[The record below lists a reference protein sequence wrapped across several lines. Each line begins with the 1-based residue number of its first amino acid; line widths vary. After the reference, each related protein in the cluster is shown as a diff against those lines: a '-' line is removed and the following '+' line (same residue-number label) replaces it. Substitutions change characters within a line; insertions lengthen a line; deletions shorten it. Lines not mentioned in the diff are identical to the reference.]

1 MVRAIR
7 SDPSGEETGIA
18 EVAVN
23 VPLQKLFHYEVPPD
37 LAGKVRRGHRVLVP
51 FGRQTTTGVCVGF
64 VGSSDI
70 PRLKPIREVL
80 HPDCRFDSHLLDL
93 TRWIARYYR
102 ASWGEVLEAALPPA
116 IRAGRPEKTV
126 KTLRALGDPAALRGA
141 AAKLG
146 KRSPVRGRLLTLL
159 AEDPGPHRVSELA
172 NLIGASPRALR
183 IAIGA
188 AAGGGFVA
196 EEAARPVRADPFPE
210 EPLQTLAQA
219 VASPIELSA
228 EQEAAVEAIEG
239 AVAAGGFAPFLLHG
253 VTGSGKT
260 EIYIRAIR
268 KAVALGGSA
277 LVLVPEI
284 ALTPQTVRRFR
295 AALPDEKVAVLH
307 SMLTPRERAAQ
318 WRNIQEGK
326 ARAAIGARSA
336 VFAPLS
342 GLRVIVV
349 DEEHDSSYKQDTSPR
364 YSGRDAAV
372 MRAQLLE
379 IPVILGSATP
389 SLESYQNA
397 LSGKYRLLTLPRR
410 VTRHDLPRVLVVEL
424 GPDFYRPDGGG
435 LISDRLHQLMRVRL
449 ERHEQVL
456 LFLNRRGFATFIHC
470 LRCRYVHKCAD
481 CDQALTYHRQSGTVR
496 CHLCDS
502 ATGLPDRCPE
512 CGMPGLRRSGAG
524 TERIIEELARRF
536 PDARTARLDSDV
548 VTGHRSLQ
556 SVLDR
561 YGRGEIDILVGTQ
574 MIAKGLDFPGVSL
587 VGIICADT
595 SLHFPD
601 FRASERTFQLI
612 TQVSGRAGRG
622 DREGRVVVQTFF
634 PDHYAL
640 RRATAGDYAGFF
652 EEESRHRRLLGY
664 PPFGR
669 VAKVL
674 AQDEEEDKARAAAAA
689 AAAAL
694 RSAAGVR
701 VLGPAPAPIAR
712 IQSRFRF
719 QILLKAAGPTALHEA
734 LSALPSKAPG
744 GSELI
749 VDVDPQSLL

>member
-23 VPLQKLFHYEVPPD
+23 VPLQKLFHYEVPPR
-37 LAGKVRRGHRVLVP
+37 LAGKVHRGHRVLIP

-64 VGSSDI
+64 VGSSDV
-70 PRLKPIREVL
+70 PRLKPIREIL
-80 HPDCRFDSHLLDL
+80 HPDCPFDSHILDL

-126 KTLRALGDPAALRGA
+126 KTLRSLGDAAALRA
-141 AAKLG
+141 AAEKLG
-146 KRSPVRGRLLTLL
+146 KRSPVRVRLLTLL
-159 AEDPGPHRVSELA
+159 AEDPGPHRIAELA

-183 IAIGA
+183 VAIEA
-188 AAGGGFVA
+188 AAGDGLVA
-196 EEAARPVRADPFPE
+196 EEAARAERTDPFPE
-210 EPLQTLAQA
+210 DSLQAP
-219 VASPIELSA
+219 ASPIELSV
-228 EQEAAVEAIEG
+228 EQETAVRAVEE

-260 EIYIRAIR
+260 EVYIRAIR

-295 AALPDEKVAVLH
+295 AALPDEEVAVLH
-307 SMLTPRERAAQ
+307 SMLSPRERAAQ

-336 VFAPLS
+336 VFAPLP

-372 MRAQLLE
+372 VRAQLLE

-389 SLESYQNA
+389 SLESFQNA
-397 LSGKYRLLTLPRR
+397 RSGKYRLLTLPRR
-410 VTRHDLPRVLVVEL
+410 VTPHDLPRVLVVEL
-424 GPDFYRPDGGG
+424 GPDFYRPDGSG
-435 LISDRLHQLMRVRL
+435 LISHQLHQLMRVRL
-449 ERHEQVL
+449 ERREQVL
-456 LFLNRRGFATFIHC
+456 LFLNRRGFATFLHC
-470 LRCRYVHKCAD
+470 IRCRYVHKCAD

-502 ATGLPDRCPE
+502 ATGLPESCPE

-536 PDARTARLDSDV
+536 PEARTARLDSDV
-548 VTGHRSLQ
+548 VTSHRSLQ
-556 SVLDR
+556 SILDR

-601 FRASERTFQLI
+601 FRAAERTFQLI

-622 DREGRVVVQTFF
+622 EREGRVVVQTFF

-640 RRATAGDYAGFF
+640 RRATTGDYTGFF
-652 EEESRHRRLLGY
+652 EEEARHRRLLGY

-669 VAKVL
+669 IAKIL
-674 AQDEEEDKARAAAAA
+674 TQDEVEEKARTAATWAAE
-689 AAAAL
+689 AL

-701 VLGPAPAPIAR
+701 VLGPAPSPIAR
-712 IQSRFRF
+712 IQARFRF
-719 QILLKAAGPTALHEA
+719 QILLKAADPGALQKA
-734 LSALPSKAPG
+734 LSALPAKAPG
-744 GSELI
+744 GVELI
-749 VDVDPQSLL
+749 VDIDPQSLL